1 MGSNVSELGANHD
14 HKKWSFP
21 SRLNEPGDVPTTN
34 NDTDVLKQ
42 FLSSYEINGKLN
54 KTSPNTQN
62 EKYLFFIFII
72 FHAKKLI

>member
-1 MGSNVSELGANHD
+1 MGSNVSELGTND

-21 SRLNEPGDVPTTN
+21 SRLNEPEDMLTPN

-42 FLSSYEINGKLN
+42 FLSSYEINGKQAN

-62 EKYLFFIFII
+62 EKY
-72 FHAKKLI
+72 